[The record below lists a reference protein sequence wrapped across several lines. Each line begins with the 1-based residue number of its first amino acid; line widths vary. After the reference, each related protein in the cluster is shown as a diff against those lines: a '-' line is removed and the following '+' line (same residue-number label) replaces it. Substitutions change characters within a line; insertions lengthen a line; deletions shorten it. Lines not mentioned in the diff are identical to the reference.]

1 MIGWLNERMNGW
13 MNEPK
18 RKEPKVE
25 RWNEWQISRN
35 LIRPDLVWV
44 ESAKVERTKDLRTTL
59 NKIATKLIAFGKWVN
74 EWMINVDLPWM
85 APRHQGRRCLCWR
98 QRCRWERL
106 PIRIHEDRFSE
117 WETSA
122 DSEEI
127 SITMTSKTRMKRQS
141 VVVVDV
147 VVVVVVLDPRVVV
160 LKRKPARWYRPLSLS
175 SSHYLPFPWLLPPC
189 LHLWTLP
196 L

>member
-1 MIGWLNERMNGW
+1 MI
-13 MNEPK
+13 
-18 RKEPKVE
+18 V
-25 RWNEWQISRN
+25 
-35 LIRPDLVWV
+35 
-44 ESAKVERTKDLRTTL
+44 
-59 NKIATKLIAFGKWVN
+59 FGNWVN
-74 EWMINVDLPWM
+74 EWLINVDLPWM

-106 PIRIHEDRFSE
+106 PIRIREDRFSE

-122 DSEEI
+122 DSEDI
-127 SITMTSKTRMKRQS
+127 SLTTTSKTTMKRQS
-141 VVVVDV
+141 VVVVDVVVEDVVV

-160 LKRKPARWYRPLSLS
+160 LKRKPARWYRPLSLL

-196 L
+196 LLTRRCQLPLPAPMTDCGWLNEIKRQWMQWKSVKFINGDNRLMVNWQNW